1 MDMEKM
7 EKNGSPKI
15 SVIVPVYNTARYL
28 ARCLDSIAAQT
39 FPDWECICVDDGSTD
54 ESGAMLDAY
63 ARRDAR
69 FRVIHQENG
78 GVSRARNA
86 GLDAAR
92 GEWISFADSDD
103 WVEPETYELAWNA
116 AQTHGADLVQWDYC
130 SDGAGKSITGLAL
143 PEGYFA
149 VPRDAT
155 YFCPS
160 MCHKFVLRKRIC
172 DNRLRFP
179 EDIRLSEDRLFALQC
194 YIAAE
199 RCFHLDRCLY
209 HYVENLNSATHT
221 MTKEMIREGASAVCR
236 MEEAVSAAALC
247 RRRGGGMKN
256 MPRSCSRRSLSRNCT
271 HCSVCLNRISVCAA
285 VFSRKSTGR
294 CCGISAIKRRG
305 QRSFWFLYIGIW
317 IFLPAPVSVCGGS
330 LQNGKRREPQ
340 LCTERAA

>member
-1 MDMEKM
+1 MMDMEKM

-92 GEWISFADSDD
+92 GEWIAFVDSDD
-103 WVEPETYELAWNA
+103 WIEPETYELAWNA

-130 SDGAGKSITGLAL
+130 SDGAVKSITGLAL
-143 PEGYFA
+143 SEGYFA

-179 EDIRLSEDRLFALQC
+179 EDVRLSEDRLFALQC

-209 HYVENLNSATHT
+209 HYVMNQESASHT
-221 MTKEMIREGASAVCR
+221 VTKEMIREEVSAVCR
-236 MEEAVSAAALC
+236 MEKAVSAAHCAGNGGGYEEYAPLLSAQKLEPKLHALLALARPDCRLC
-247 RRRGGGMKN
+247 RSIFPEINRQMLRNFRNKKT
-256 MPRSCSRRSLSRNCT
+256 RSAFLLLLVHWHLDIPARACICVWRLFT
-271 HCSVCLNRISVCAA
+271 
-285 VFSRKSTGR
+285 
-294 CCGISAIKRRG
+294 KR
-305 QRSFWFLYIGIW
+305 
-317 IFLPAPVSVCGGS
+317 
-330 LQNGKRREPQ
+330 
-340 LCTERAA
+340 